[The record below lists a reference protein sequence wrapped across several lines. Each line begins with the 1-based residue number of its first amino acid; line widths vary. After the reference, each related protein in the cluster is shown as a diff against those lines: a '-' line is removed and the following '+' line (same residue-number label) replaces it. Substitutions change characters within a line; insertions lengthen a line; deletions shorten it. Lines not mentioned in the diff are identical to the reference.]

1 MASYYEP
8 DSILV
13 VLLHTVRDGS
23 GCEARRCER
32 GEKAFPLL
40 LLVAIIRCHSGS
52 SLYIYRVLLSV

>member
-1 MASYYEP
+1 MATDYEP

-32 GEKAFPLL
+32 GAKAFPCYL
-40 LLVAIIRCHSGS
+40 
-52 SLYIYRVLLSV
+52 RV